1 MMKQN
6 RKRSISFFSVC
17 VLLVVFGTVLNL
29 WKGEQ
34 NPLLDKSGAQTLYVT
49 ISPGEELNLQA
60 SQYFEEGL
68 LDEGRIRYD
77 TSQCDSEKP
86 GVYRVPV
93 LYDGKETN
101 CVFEVTVEEKKDAGN
116 LADKLVPGT
125 DKNTEQIRICE

>member
-1 MMKQN
+1 MKQN

-68 LDEGRIRYD
+68 LDEGHISYD

-93 LYDGKETN
+93 LYDGKATN
-101 CVFEVTVEEKKDAGN
+101 CIFEVTVKEKEDFGN
-116 LADKLVPGT
+116 FVDKQGLST
-125 DKNTEQIRICE
+125 DKNAEQIRISD

>member
-6 RKRSISFFSVC
+6 RKRKISFFSVC
-17 VLLVVFGTVLNL
+17 VLLVVFGTALNL
-29 WKGEQ
+29 WKGEP
-34 NPLLDKSGAQTLYVT
+34 NPLLDKNGAQTLYVT
-49 ISPGEELNLQA
+49 ISPGDELNLQA

-68 LDEGRIRYD
+68 LDEERIGYD
-77 TSQCDSEKP
+77 TSQCNLEKT

-116 LADKLVPGT
+116 LADKLAPGT